1 MSREKITI
9 RGPKQRWFN
18 HDVFFH
24 QKRLLKTA
32 RNVWDHR
39 NAIRKASW
47 LLQAKRILQSYSNT
61 SFLETSAAC
70 LV

>member
-24 QKRLLKTA
+24 QKRLLKNSAQCVGSSKRDTQ
-32 RNVWDHR
+32 
-39 NAIRKASW
+39 S
-47 LLQAKRILQSYSNT
+47 LLAAT
-61 SFLETSAAC
+61 SKTHPAVL
-70 LV
+70 

>member
-24 QKRLLKTA
+24 QKRLLK
-32 RNVWDHR
+32 N
-39 NAIRKASW
+39 NAQCVGSSKRDTQS
-47 LLQAKRILQSYSNT
+47 LLAAT
-61 SFLETSAAC
+61 SKTHPAVL
-70 LV
+70 